1 MKLLLLTSILLCLYC
16 QSFAQTTPQLN
27 SIDDFSDFSCGTC
40 TNGNI
45 PPTFTFNTSNP
56 FYNKFGKYIPTCFQQ
71 QNIDSIT
78 YQFKYVS
85 SGTANQFKIETEI
98 AMQIKTLLTKNIVGI
113 DSGIVKSKVVGYF
126 GGGTP
131 FVFNIQMS
139 GNNATNFSITYKDLK
154 VIQYS
159 CASTVGIYEY
169 NALHK
174 KVWVYNGIIYFDN
187 NLFGKTINIYNMVG
201 QNIYSNTVNSE
212 SLKLELEAGIYTIEL
227 DNAYKKI
234 MIN

>member
-1 MKLLLLTSILLCLYC
+1 MKFLLLLSALLCLCYN
-16 QSFAQTTPQLN
+16 SFAQTTPQLN
-27 SIDDFSDFSCGTC
+27 SIADFSDFTCGTC

-85 SGTANQFKIETEI
+85 SGTVNQFKIETEI
-98 AMQIKTLLTKNIVGI
+98 AMQIKTLLTKNMVGI
-113 DSGIVKSKVVGYF
+113 DSGIVKSKVIGYF

-159 CASTVGIYEY
+159 CASSVGIYEF
-169 NALHK
+169 NTWHK
-174 KVWVYNGIIYFDN
+174 KVWVYNGIIYFEK
-187 NLFGKTINIYNMVG
+187 NLLGKKINIYNMIG
-201 QNIYSNTVNSE
+201 QNIYSNTVDSE
-212 SLKLELEAGIYTIEL
+212 SLQLELEAGIYIIEL
-227 DNAYKKI
+227 DKAYKKI
-234 MIN
+234 IFN

>member
-1 MKLLLLTSILLCLYC
+1 M
-16 QSFAQTTPQLN
+16 
-27 SIDDFSDFSCGTC
+27 DDFSDFTCGTC
-40 TNGNI
+40 TNGNT

-98 AMQIKTLLTKNIVGI
+98 AMQIKTLLTKNMVGV
-113 DSGIVKSKVVGYF
+113 DSGIVKSKVIGYF

-139 GNNATNFSITYKDLK
+139 GNNAANFSITYKDLK

-159 CASTVGIYEY
+159 CASPVGIDEL
-169 NALHK
+169 NTLHK
-174 KVWVYNGIIYFDN
+174 NIWIYNGIIYFEKK
-187 NLFGKTINIYNMVG
+187 LAGKKINIYNMIG
-201 QNIYSNTVNSE
+201 QNIYSNTISSE
-212 SLKLELEAGIYTIEL
+212 SLQLQLEAGTYIVEL
-227 DNAYKKI
+227 DKAYKKI
-234 MIN
+234 TYN

>member
-1 MKLLLLTSILLCLYC
+1 MKFLLLISTLLCLSYN
-16 QSFAQTTPQLN
+16 SFAQTTPQLN
-27 SIDDFSDFSCGTC
+27 SIDDFSDFTCGTC

-45 PPTFTFNTSNP
+45 PPTFAFNTSNP

-98 AMQIKTLLTKNIVGI
+98 AMQINTLLSKNMVGI
-113 DSGIVKSKVVGYF
+113 DSGIVKSKVIGYF

-159 CASTVGIYEY
+159 CASSVGIYEY
-169 NALHK
+169 NTLHK
-174 KVWVYNGIIYFDN
+174 KVWVYNDIIYFEK
-187 NLFGKTINIYNMVG
+187 NLLGKKINIYNMIG
-201 QNIYSNTVNSE
+201 QNIFSNTLNSE
-212 SLKLELEAGIYTIEL
+212 SLQLELEAGIYIIEL
-227 DNAYKKI
+227 DKAYKKI
-234 MIN
+234 TFN

>member
-1 MKLLLLTSILLCLYC
+1 MKFLLLLSALLCLCYN
-16 QSFAQTTPQLN
+16 SLAQTTPQLN
-27 SIDDFSDFSCGTC
+27 SIADFSDFTCGTC

-85 SGTANQFKIETEI
+85 SGTVNQFKIETEI
-98 AMQIKTLLTKNIVGI
+98 AMQIKTLLTKNMVGI
-113 DSGIVKSKVVGYF
+113 DSGIVKSKVIGYF

-159 CASTVGIYEY
+159 CASSVGIYEF
-169 NALHK
+169 NTWHK
-174 KVWVYNGIIYFDN
+174 KVWVYNGIIYFEK
-187 NLFGKTINIYNMVG
+187 NLLGKKINIYNMIG
-201 QNIYSNTVNSE
+201 QNIYSNTVDSE
-212 SLKLELEAGIYTIEL
+212 SLQLELEAGIYIIEL
-227 DNAYKKI
+227 DKAYKKI
-234 MIN
+234 IFN

>member
-1 MKLLLLTSILLCLYC
+1 MKFLLLISTLLCLSYN
-16 QSFAQTTPQLN
+16 SFAQTTPQLN
-27 SIDDFSDFSCGTC
+27 SIDDFSDFTCGTC

-45 PPTFTFNTSNP
+45 PPTFAFNTSNP

-98 AMQIKTLLTKNIVGI
+98 AMQINTLLSKNMVGI
-113 DSGIVKSKVVGYF
+113 DSGIVKSKVIGYF

-159 CASTVGIYEY
+159 CASSVGIYEY
-169 NALHK
+169 NTLHK
-174 KVWVYNGIIYFDN
+174 KVWVYNDIIYFEK
-187 NLFGKTINIYNMVG
+187 NLLGKKINIYNMIG
-201 QNIYSNTVNSE
+201 QNIISNTLNSE
-212 SLKLELEAGIYTIEL
+212 SLQLELEAGIYIIEL
-227 DNAYKKI
+227 DKAYKKI
-234 MIN
+234 TFN